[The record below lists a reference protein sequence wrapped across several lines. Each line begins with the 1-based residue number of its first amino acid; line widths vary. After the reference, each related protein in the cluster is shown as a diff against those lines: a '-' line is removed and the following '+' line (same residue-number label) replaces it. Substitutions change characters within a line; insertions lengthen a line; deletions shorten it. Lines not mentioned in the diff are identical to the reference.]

1 MFAITG
7 LMYGTQYFQGRDAPT
22 YEKGLTTMIG
32 VVSAGAVL
40 VIVQEIIYWD
50 YNRELARR
58 NEGAVD
64 ERERELGYVM

>member
-1 MFAITG
+1 MRESFHS
-7 LMYGTQYFQGRDAPT
+7 GTQYFQGPDAPT

-50 YNRELARR
+50 YNRKAVRT
-58 NEGAVD
+58 NEGVV
-64 ERERELGYVM
+64 ERSEKDLGYVM